1 MKINGIE
8 ITGAIFD
15 MDGTLLDSM
24 GTWYTVGSDY
34 MRSLGMTPPP
44 TLDEDI
50 LRLTLEDAARH
61 IQSLGVDK
69 PVPEIH
75 AGINGV
81 MDDYF
86 LNRAECRPGVA
97 DFLEMLRT
105 AGIPITIATA
115 SDRTQVENG
124 LKHAGIFHYID
135 RIFTCTELNT
145 GKHET
150 KVFDSAREFMGTDIE
165 STWVFED
172 ARHAAQT
179 AKRGGYK
186 VLGIWDA
193 SEPDQKELQETA
205 DVYVREFVEV
215 KCC

>member
-1 MKINGIE
+1 MNIRGIE

-24 GTWYTVGSDY
+24 GTWYTVGSDF
-34 MRSLGMTPPP
+34 MRSLGMTPPE

-50 LRLTLEDAARH
+50 LRLTLADAAEH
-61 IQSLGVDK
+61 IRSLGVDK
-69 PVPEIH
+69 PAEEIH

-81 MDDYF
+81 MDDFF
-86 LNRAECRPGVA
+86 LNRAECRPGVKA
-97 DFLEMLRT
+97 FLTALR
-105 AGIPITIATA
+105 AEGVPITVATA
-115 SDRTQVENG
+115 SDRVQVENG

-135 RIFTCTELNT
+135 RIFTCTELDT

-150 KVFDSAREFMGTDIE
+150 KVFDTAREFMGTDIG

-179 AKRGGYK
+179 AKSGGYK
-186 VLGIWDA
+186 VCGIFDP
-193 SEPDQKELQETA
+193 SEPDQAELEKTA
-205 DVYVREFVEV
+205 DVYIRSFEEL
-215 KCC
+215 

>member
-1 MKINGIE
+1 MKLRNME

-34 MRSLGMTPPP
+34 MRGLGMTPPP

-50 LRLTLEDAARH
+50 LRLTLADAAEH
-61 IQSLGVDK
+61 IRALGVDK
-69 PVPEIH
+69 PAGEIH
-75 AGINGV
+75 AGINAV
-81 MDDYF
+81 MDDFF
-86 LNRAECRPGVA
+86 LNRVKARPGVA
-97 DFLEMLRT
+97 EFLEKLKN
-105 AGIPITIATA
+105 AGVRVCVATA

-124 LKHAGIFHYID
+124 LKHAGIFHYIE

-150 KVFDSAREFMGTDIE
+150 RVFDAAREFMGTDIA

-179 AKRGGYK
+179 AKSGGYK
-186 VLGIWDA
+186 VCGISDP
-193 SEPDQKELQETA
+193 SEPDQEELRRTA
-205 DVYVREFVEV
+205 DVYIRSFEEL
-215 KCC
+215 